1 MMITMDD
8 LYDYI
13 YNLSLDDET
22 DIDFSDII
30 RQTSKIYI
38 YIYIHKD
45 VAEMI
50 DIEYFMKINNTYT
63 IKFCI
68 SACVKEM

>member
-30 RQTSKIYI
+30 RQTSKKYI
-38 YIYIHKD
+38 YIYIK
-45 VAEMI
+45 MWQ
-50 DIEYFMKINNTYT
+50 K
-63 IKFCI
+63 
-68 SACVKEM
+68 